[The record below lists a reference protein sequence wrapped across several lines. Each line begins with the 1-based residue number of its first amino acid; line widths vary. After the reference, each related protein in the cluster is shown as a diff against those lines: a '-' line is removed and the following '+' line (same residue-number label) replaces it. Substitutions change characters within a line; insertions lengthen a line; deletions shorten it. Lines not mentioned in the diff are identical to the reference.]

1 MFSRSGS
8 SAVRHEATDQLDE
21 MVECRAIFGEGNLV
35 SQSNHAQ
42 RKLIRVG
49 AAEMGVSTLG
59 GSGGMLSREILKFSF
74 SKTHISRIL

>member
-1 MFSRSGS
+1 M
-8 SAVRHEATDQLDE
+8 
-21 MVECRAIFGEGNLV
+21 

-49 AAEMGVSTLG
+49 AAEMGVNTLG
-59 GSGGMLSREILKFSF
+59 GSGGMLARKILKFSF